1 MKWHQPA
8 NPGRYLNAA
17 APLIVKS
24 TRPRRLAGHE
34 RHAVPV
40 GPQLEEKAVR
50 VVASLLRTGV
60 WQGESGNW
68 IRNWRSSSSSFF
80 CGSRTISATRTPP
93 GGRERGPRTA
103 CWPWKR
109 SPGNGGLPGN
119 EFPFFLNIR
128 PPISIPP
135 YSMLGS
141 NSNRNTVPRTLYHR
155 YGSKT

>member
-1 MKWHQPA
+1 MAQLHCSFRSFSNRGRVNSACRHEMAQRHAQHGQKGKLGA

-119 EFPFFLNIR
+119 EFPF
-128 PPISIPP
+128 
-135 YSMLGS
+135 
-141 NSNRNTVPRTLYHR
+141 
-155 YGSKT
+155 